1 MVLVPINNHAF
12 GLFNMHNSWTI
23 FYLLIMQHYFNFYM
37 DYNLYTQSIFF
48 LFTMQTRLFFFFFLY
63 FIYLILIRILYLF
76 HILALHDF
84 NIQSIY

>member
-48 LFTMQTRLFFFFFLY
+48 LFTMQTRLFFFFFFIFYLSHTYSY
-63 FIYLILIRILYLF
+63 FIFISYF
-76 HILALHDF
+76 SFA
-84 NIQSIY
+84 